1 MQRGGDV
8 VNLQEHIPGQYIEK
22 VLADMVEAHRY
33 NKEFKEGQRQF
44 NIEVAAGDTALAEE
58 QRQFD
63 EQADLERGKLSIMS
77 DQADSTARYQKGQ
90 IRLKD
95 EELKRADFR
104 EFGKNL
110 NPTAGLAYAKAN
122 KMPAD
127 IIDYYNNL
135 KVNWDK
141 FNLDYKSMRQSPE
154 SPDTVKDWKTFKADN
169 RNNLSMF
176 KDFAPN
182 LGAEI
187 DAYHQGSMN
196 KNLLS
201 TMAGSP
207 QFKTNMGKL
216 GINTGTWATMEPED
230 ATYYLKNLPT
240 WIGAGLESQ
249 KLSNE
254 DKKRTAS
261 TISKAMEYLSAQY
274 QASAEFN
281 PDDARDIQDNFIE
294 LMQTQ
299 FKDVEGLDLSKK
311 DRELTLQLS
320 QPEIDAALDEQRRTV
335 NIVTGTGDTEKKVPV
350 VFDAG
355 SNYRIELTN
364 AAGEKSTKTVEGNQ
378 AASIQKQKGWVINKS
393 DKIIK
398 PFKMGRSQ
406 LDSGEVIKD
415 DKTGKTLTFV
425 GFDLPP
431 EEETVTA
438 GGKKIKRTRAM
449 PGLLA
454 GPRTAVSKFLT
465 GGQKVLYFTDEAGK
479 SVIYTPAEA
488 TKATFI
494 EPPVGQAVP
503 DEEPIIAEEI
513 EEKTGFGNSLLR
525 GVQAGEIYD
534 SDSLNQ
540 AIQNTAQDSIDL
552 FLQEDTLRQELEDN
566 E

>member
-1 MQRGGDV
+1 MQGGGPAIRLEQYVPGQHFEKALGDV
-8 VNLQEHIPGQYIEK
+8 VEYHK
-22 VLADMVEAHRY
+22 F
-33 NKEFKEGQRQF
+33 NKE
-44 NIEVAAGDTALAEE
+44 LEE
-58 QRQFD
+58 EKRQFD
-63 EQADLERGKLSIMS
+63 KQAGLEKDRLSIMS
-77 DQADSTARYQKGQ
+77 DTADSTARYQQGQ
-90 IRLKD
+90 LRLKD

-110 NPTAGLAYAKAN
+110 NPTAGLAYARAN
-122 KMPAD
+122 DMPAD

-135 KVNWDK
+135 KVNWNK
-141 FNLDYKSMRQSPE
+141 FNEDYKSMRQRSGVDAATAE
-154 SPDTVKDWKTFKADN
+154 EWKTFKADN

-187 DAYHQGSMN
+187 ENYHQGSMN
-196 KNLLS
+196 KTLLS
-201 TMAGSP
+201 TMAGSEG
-207 QFKTNMGKL
+207 FKQNMARL

-261 TISKAMEYLSAQY
+261 MISKAMEYLSAQY
-274 QASAEFN
+274 QSSAEFN

-311 DRELTLQLS
+311 DRELPLQLS
-320 QPEIDAALDEQRRTV
+320 QPEIDAALDEQSRTGT
-335 NIVTGTGDTEKKVPV
+335 ILTGTGDAQIEEPV
-350 VFDAG
+350 VFESG
-355 SNYRIELTN
+355 SKYRIELTN
-364 AAGEKSTKTVEGNQ
+364 AAGEKSTRIVEGGQ
-378 AASIQKQKGWVINKS
+378 AASIQKQKGWKISKS

-398 PFKMGRSQ
+398 PFKMGRPQ
-406 LDSGEVIKD
+406 LDSGAVIRD

-425 GFDLPP
+425 GFDFPP
-431 EEETVTA
+431 EKQTVTV
-438 GGKKIKRTRAM
+438 GGKKIKRTRGIPSAL
-449 PGLLA
+449 GGVRA
-454 GPRTAVSKFLT
+454 GISMLT
-465 GGQKVLYFTDEAGK
+465 GGQKVLYFKDEAGK

-488 TKATFI
+488 TRATFI
-494 EPPVGQAVP
+494 EPPAGRQAP
-503 DEEPIIAEEI
+503 EEAPIIAEEP
-513 EEKTGFGNSLLR
+513 EKETGLGNNLLR
-525 GVQAGEIYD
+525 GVQAGEIHD

-540 AIQNTAQDSIDL
+540 AIQSTAKDSIDL
-552 FLQEDTLRQELEDN
+552 FLQEDIQLQELEDD